1 MAQACK
7 VFRINADRWGIC
19 HCSQRII
26 AQNECCNRFVWPRFL
41 RGIVYRKF
49 VLKSN
54 RDPMRSGQE
63 YNESI
68 RITHY
73 LEILMME
80 MSKHRTLLPGIRPC
94 LNFPYPAFG
103 GIISLLL
110 LPKRMPSTPISKPF
124 MTSPLLTRK
133 LIVPWSNILPF
144 GLLNLPIFSSYCI
157 SLYKLPARLR
167 PISLQLVYPFLAL

>member
-1 MAQACK
+1 
-7 VFRINADRWGIC
+7 
-19 HCSQRII
+19 
-26 AQNECCNRFVWPRFL
+26 
-41 RGIVYRKF
+41 
-49 VLKSN
+49 
-54 RDPMRSGQE
+54 MRSGQE

-124 MTSPLLTRK
+124 ITSPLPTRK
-133 LIVPWSNILPF
+133 LIVPWSNILPC
-144 GLLNLPIFSSYCI
+144 GLLNRPTYLAVVVFPLQTVCPSPANKSTACIPIFNT
-157 SLYKLPARLR
+157 LTGLPSFCLFFFYFR
-167 PISLQLVYPFLAL
+167 F